1 MVCPKCGKELEDNVK
16 FCSKCGAFLEQK
28 KKKNFVLLVVALL
41 SMVIMIGV
49 LLFLVLKPSEE
60 EESDN
65 GELLVETNDTG
76 NEDSEKENETD
87 VDDMMNRPKADTEF
101 AGNTLANLHNGG
113 DVVSDGEN
121 VYFYEFGCIY
131 KLDKAGNV
139 EMLYTMTDEQAARS
153 YSGSTQLQIQDG
165 VLYFKDD
172 CKVIAYDLT
181 TRQWWNLMGAVYSFM
196 VDGDYVY
203 YTTGK
208 EFDAEQGRLYG
219 ATIVGKYSL
228 AEGIPVE
235 RLTLDEKWD
244 GAYIFGKSPTKDG
257 EILIAKDEYV
267 YPENE
272 GADGKTLIAIASTDF
287 KNVKNEYDMEICPSY
302 SGVDYYEN
310 VKAKD
315 YAYILQSPIDSEGY
329 EQEFLIPEIICA
341 DDWQNTLDKLGPKY
355 AQYVTDYYKKYDINN
370 LRQKDEEIKDALL
383 EEYPIMAEKVIYVLR
398 NTASNNV
405 KHTFEEV
412 FAEAGVTEDLMA
424 KSKEMGGNQPVP
436 KEPAYLKCINLQTMK
451 EEYNIQEE
459 IYLYHIF
466 GCYDNDLIV
475 YAYINEVAG
484 VYRLTEKNLWERGLN
499 GQALQPQLILEV
511 PIYVND
517 MSKYNMEMYIAGDYL
532 YYRYEGIEQRLE
544 GTHEYLGGR
553 MQRISLNDTGVL
565 GEESC
570 GEVLTNSLY

>member
-16 FCSKCGAFLEQK
+16 FCSKCGVSLEQK
-28 KKKNFVLLVVALL
+28 KKKNYVLLVVALL
-41 SMVIMIGV
+41 SAAIMVGV

-60 EESDN
+60 EDGDN

-131 KLDKAGNV
+131 KLDKEGNI
-139 EMLYTMTDEQAARS
+139 ETLYTM
-153 YSGSTQLQIQDG
+153 SGENASRDYAGWTWLQIQDG
-165 VLYFKDD
+165 VLYFMDD
-172 CKVIAYDLT
+172 YRVVAYDLS
-181 TRQWWNLMGAVYSFM
+181 TRQAKYLMDAVASFA
-196 VDGDYVY
+196 VDGEYIY
-203 YTTGK
+203 YITK
-208 EFDAEQGRLYG
+208 ENYEAQQGYLYG

-244 GAYIFGKSPTKDG
+244 GAYIFGKSSTKDG

-272 GADGKTLIAIASTDF
+272 GAEGKKLIAIASTDF
-287 KNVKNEYDMEICPSY
+287 KSVKDEYNMDISPY
-302 SGVDYYEN
+302 YLNADYYEI
-310 VKAKD
+310 VKSKD

-329 EQEFLIPEIICA
+329 EREFLIPEVICE
-341 DDWQNTLDKLGPKY
+341 DDWQNALDKLGPKY
-355 AQYVTDYYKKYDINN
+355 AQYVMDYYKKYDINN
-370 LRQKDEEIKDALL
+370 LRQKDEEKKDALL
-383 EEYPIMAEKVIYVLR
+383 EEYPIMTEKVIYVLNS
-398 NTASNNV
+398 NTQYNL
-405 KHTFEEV
+405 KILFEEL
-412 FAEAGVTEDLMA
+412 FAEAGITEDLLA
-424 KSKEMGGNQPVP
+424 KSKEMGGNHPVP

-459 IYLYHIF
+459 MYLYHIF

-484 VYRLTEKNLWERGLN
+484 VYRLTEKNLWEHGLN

-544 GTHEYLGGR
+544 GSHAYLGGR
-553 MQRISLNDTGVL
+553 MQRIALTDIGVL

>member
-16 FCSKCGAFLEQK
+16 FCSKCGVSLEQK
-28 KKKNFVLLVVALL
+28 KKKNYVLLVVALL
-41 SMVIMIGV
+41 SAAIMVGV

-131 KLDKAGNV
+131 KLDKEGNI
-139 EMLYTMTDEQAARS
+139 ETLYTM
-153 YSGSTQLQIQDG
+153 SGENASRDYTGWTWLQIQDG
-165 VLYFKDD
+165 VLYFMDD
-172 CKVIAYDLT
+172 YRVVAYDLS
-181 TRQWWNLMGAVYSFM
+181 TRQAKYLMDAVASFA
-196 VDGDYVY
+196 VDGEYIY
-203 YTTGK
+203 YITK
-208 EFDAEQGRLYG
+208 ENYEAQQGYLYG

-287 KNVKNEYDMEICPSY
+287 KSVKVEYDTEIST
-302 SGVDYYEN
+302 SSFDVSSNEI

-315 YAYILQSPIDSEGY
+315 YAYIFQASDSAGY
-329 EQEFLIPEIICA
+329 EREILIPEVISV
-341 DDWQNTLDKLGPKY
+341 DDLQNTLDKLDAKIV
-355 AQYVTDYYKKYDINN
+355 QYVADYYTKYDINN
-370 LRQKDEEIKDALL
+370 WRQRDEDKKDELL
-383 EEYPIMAEKVIYVLR
+383 EKYPILTEKVIYILNPKTR
-398 NTASNNV
+398 QYMKLA
-405 KHTFEEV
+405 FEEA

-424 KSKEMGGNQPVP
+424 KSKEMGGNKPIP
-436 KEPAYLKCINLQTMK
+436 KEPTCLSCINLQTMT
-451 EEYNIQEE
+451 EEYSIEE
-459 IYLYHIF
+459 EVCIFYIF
-466 GCYDNDLIV
+466 GCCENDLIV
-475 YAYINEVAG
+475 YAYING
-484 VYRLTEKNLWERGLN
+484 VDGIYRVSEENLWKTTLN
-499 GQALQPQLILEV
+499 GQALQPQLILEI
-511 PIYVND
+511 PPMYKNQMAIYVLD
-517 MSKYNMEMYIAGDYL
+517 DYL
-532 YYRYEGIEQRLE
+532 YYRYEGVENQFE
-544 GTHEYLGGR
+544 GSHAYLGGR

-565 GEESC
+565 GEEFC
-570 GEVLTNSLY
+570 GEVLTDLSN